1 MMSELEIITHN
12 GKTSF
17 LPGEVV
23 AGQVSWATDRPPE
36 LIELRL
42 FWRTEGKGTR
52 DVKVVQSL
60 MFEKTRWQATRDFKF
75 QLPDSPYS
83 FSGKLISLIWAL
95 ELVITP
101 TNETARLDIIV
112 SPTES
117 EIMLYGGQQAF
128 PASGT

>member
-1 MMSELEIITHN
+1 MSELEIRTHN
-12 GKTSF
+12 DKTSF

-23 AGQVSWATDRPPE
+23 AGQVSWATDSPPG

-42 FWRTEGKGTR
+42 FWRTQGKGTR

-60 MFEKTRWQATRDFKF
+60 TFENPRWQGAREFRF
-75 QLPDSPYS
+75 QLPDAPYS

-95 ELVITP
+95 ELILTS
-101 TNETARLDIIV
+101 TNETERLDIIV
-112 SPTES
+112 SPTNS
-117 EIMLYGGQQAF
+117 EILLYGGQQAF

>member
-1 MMSELEIITHN
+1 MSELEIRTHN
-12 GKTSF
+12 DKTSF

-23 AGQVSWATDRPPE
+23 AGQVSWATDSPPG

-42 FWRTEGKGTR
+42 FWRTQGKGTR

-60 MFEKTRWQATRDFKF
+60 TFENPRWQGGREFRF
-75 QLPDSPYS
+75 QLPDAPYS

-95 ELVITP
+95 ELILTS
-101 TNETARLDIIV
+101 TNETERLDIIV
-112 SPTES
+112 SPTNS
-117 EIMLYGGQQAF
+117 EILLYGGQQAF